1 MQYLVIFIKGMMMG
15 AADIIPGISGGTV
28 ALITGIYEKLLK
40 SINSIS
46 WKTIVQVK
54 KNGLKF
60 VWKKINGRFLL
71 TLLSGIITSILLF
84 SWILEWLF
92 KNESIALWSFF
103 FGILL
108 ASFIFLIKIE
118 IQKKT
123 ISFFSLLIGIFLS
136 YQITKIT
143 PSSIQTVSPWY
154 IFVTGFFG
162 ITAMILPG
170 ISGAYI
176 LLLMGVYQTILT
188 NIRQAQQLIFSF
200 NKEVLMDVVQ
210 VLGIFFLGIIFGIKF
225 FTKFLTF
232 IFENY
237 RRYTMSFL
245 IGLMIGSLNKI
256 WPWQNITK
264 KNNSIIDHQM
274 IPVFPQNYNGGDPE
288 MNKAIVFLFLGFIS
302 IFILEKI
309 KSFIENSDFTK

>member
-71 TLLSGIITSILLF
+71 TLVSGIITSILLF

-200 NKEVLMDVVQ
+200 NKEVLIDVAQ

-232 IFENY
+232 ILENY

-309 KSFIENSDFTK
+309 KSFIENNDFAK

>member
-232 IFENY
+232 ILENY

-309 KSFIENSDFTK
+309 KSFIENNDFAK

>member
-1 MQYLVIFIKGMMMG
+1 MQYLVIFVKGMMMG

-176 LLLMGVYQTILT
+176 LLLMGVYQTILS

-200 NKEVLMDVVQ
+200 NKEVLIDVAQ

-232 IFENY
+232 ILENY

-256 WPWQNITK
+256 WPWQNITN

-309 KSFIENSDFTK
+309 KSFIENSDFAK

>member
-15 AADIIPGISGGTV
+15 AADIIPGISGGTI

-54 KNGLKF
+54 KSGLKF
-60 VWKKINGRFLL
+60 VWKKINGRFLM

-92 KNESIALWSFF
+92 KNESVALWSFF

-123 ISFFSLLIGIFLS
+123 ISFFSLLIGIFIS

-143 PSSIQTVSPWY
+143 PTSIQTVSLWY
-154 IFVTGFFG
+154 IFLTGFFG

-176 LLLMGVYQTILT
+176 LLLMGVYQTILS
-188 NIRQAQQLIFSF
+188 NIRQAQQLIFNF
-200 NKEVLMDVVQ
+200 NKEVLIDVTQ

-232 IFENY
+232 ILENY

-256 WPWQNITK
+256 WPWQNITN

-288 MNKAIVFLFLGFIS
+288 MNKAIAFLFLGFIS
-302 IFILEKI
+302 IFILEKVR
-309 KSFIENSDFTK
+309 SFLENNDFTK

>member
-1 MQYLVIFIKGMMMG
+1 MG
-15 AADIIPGISGGTV
+15 AADLIPGVSGGTI
-28 ALITGIYEKLLK
+28 ALITGVYEKLLK

-46 WKTIVQVK
+46 WKIIVEIKTSGV
-54 KNGLKF
+54 KF
-60 VWKKINGRFLL
+60 VWNKINGRFLL
-71 TLLSGIITSILLF
+71 TLLSGVITSILLF
-84 SWILEWLF
+84 SWLLEWLF
-92 KNESIALWSFF
+92 KNESIGLWSFF

-176 LLLMGVYQTILT
+176 LLLMGVYQTILS

-200 NKEVLMDVVQ
+200 NKEVLIDVAQ

-232 IFENY
+232 ILENY

-256 WPWQNITK
+256 WPWQNIIK

-288 MNKAIVFLFLGFIS
+288 MNKAITFLFLGLIS
-302 IFILEKI
+302 IFILEKV
-309 KSFIENSDFTK
+309 KSFFENSDFTK